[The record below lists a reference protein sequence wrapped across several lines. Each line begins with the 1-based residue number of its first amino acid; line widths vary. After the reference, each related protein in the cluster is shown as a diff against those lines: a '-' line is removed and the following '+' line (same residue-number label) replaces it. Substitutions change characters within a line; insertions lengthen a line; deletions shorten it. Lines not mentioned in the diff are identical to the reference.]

1 MRTFVKDG
9 EWYLTCKDHTGNKN
23 IITVKFD
30 IDTVFDWYPLSV
42 SYEVRYDERCELFF
56 IAPRDYEHPNKYGIN
71 QRRRE
76 KATKVASF
84 PKDNFF
90 IEAVKWDN
98 GKIIDTAKAIG
109 LPTLEDKPGRRTIM
123 EGHGRISELYDNPIN
138 ESMLSRAY
146 ENMTE
151 KQWKKFLNGDDE
163 AKSIIVHKFST
174 VEERIKLKESGYL
187 RTYLNFLRKGA
198 VSGGF

>member
-1 MRTFVKDG
+1 
-9 EWYLTCKDHTGNKN
+9 
-23 IITVKFD
+23 
-30 IDTVFDWYPLSV
+30 
-42 SYEVRYDERCELFF
+42 
-56 IAPRDYEHPNKYGIN
+56 
-71 QRRRE
+71 
-76 KATKVASF
+76 
-84 PKDNFF
+84 
-90 IEAVKWDN
+90 
-98 GKIIDTAKAIG
+98 
-109 LPTLEDKPGRRTIM
+109 M